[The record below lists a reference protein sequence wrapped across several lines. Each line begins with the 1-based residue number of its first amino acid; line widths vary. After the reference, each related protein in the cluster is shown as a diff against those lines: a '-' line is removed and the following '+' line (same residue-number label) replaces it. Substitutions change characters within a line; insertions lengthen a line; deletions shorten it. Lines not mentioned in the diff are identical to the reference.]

1 MTDEIGAGYTPI
13 ACAIYD
19 QYEIAIS
26 RRRRMR
32 LRWAEGNVLH
42 DEIVTPR
49 RLETRQGQEFMH
61 GERDGGGLLCL
72 RLDWITRQEII

>member
-1 MTDEIGAGYTPI
+1 MTDRIGDAYTPI

-19 QYEIAIS
+19 HYEIAIS
-26 RRRRMR
+26 QRRRMR

-42 DEIVTPR
+42 DEVVTPQ
-49 RLETRQGQEFMH
+49 RLETRQGQEFLH
-61 GERDGGGLLCL
+61 GEAQGGTALCL